1 MRKMISL
8 LLLLLLPGQTTRLL
22 AGNHSQEA
30 AKNVQQSQPA
40 VTSLGNQDVLQ
51 MLKAGLAPEI
61 IVTKIKTSVSKF
73 DTSPASL
80 EGLKSAGVPDAVILA
95 MVKASNGLPANGQPT
110 GLVPPV
116 KNVEV
121 KLPKGTP
128 VEVESAFSI
137 SSADVQKE
145 SLISFR
151 VATPVKVNGITVID
165 TGALATARV
174 VKAKKAGHWGR
185 AGQLAWI
192 MQDVVAADGKHIPI
206 QSLSG
211 GTKGESRA
219 AEVTA
224 RTAVT
229 GALLIPVLPIAPIL
243 APMILLQGFRKGE
256 NAVLPAGKRFGVF
269 VQGDTTVTAP
279 APR

>member
-8 LLLLLLPGQTTRLL
+8 LLLLLLSGQTTRLL
-22 AGNHSQEA
+22 AGNYPQEA

-40 VTSLGNQDVLQ
+40 VTSLSNKDVLEMSQ
-51 MLKAGLAPEI
+51 AGLSPEI
-61 IVTKIKTSVSKF
+61 IVTKIKTSAGKF
-73 DTSPASL
+73 DTSPAAL
-80 EGLKSAGVPDAVILA
+80 ERLKSAGVPNAVILT
-95 MVKASNGLPANGQPT
+95 MVKVSNGLPADSQFGDAVLPR
-110 GLVPPV
+110 
-116 KNVEV
+116 NVEV
-121 KLPKGTP
+121 KLPRGTP

-174 VKAKKAGHWGR
+174 VKAKKAGRWGR
-185 AGQLAWI
+185 AGQLVWI
-192 MQDVVAADGKHIPI
+192 MQDVVAVDGKHIPI

-256 NAVLPAGKRFGVF
+256 NAILPAGKRFEVF
-269 VQGDTTVTAP
+269 VRGDTIVTAP